1 MIRWAAA
8 LSLGLI
14 LWATI
19 AASAED
25 KRTLS
30 PQQSQE
36 VERIVRDYLL
46 KNPDVILEAMKAL
59 EAREQAQ
66 QTERTKTALEKNRD
80 KLLRSTASPA
90 LGNPKGDVTVVE
102 FFDYQCP
109 YCRKVV
115 EPVFNAVAKDGK
127 VRIVM
132 KELPILGPES
142 TYAAKAALAAHKQG
156 KYRELHLALM
166 DQKTKLSEAVVIA
179 AAEKLGL
186 DTKRLKRDMDS
197 PDIDDEIKQ
206 NIELAHAL
214 QINGTPAF
222 IVGNQIAPG
231 AIDGDRLT
239 AMIKEA
245 RKG

>member
-1 MIRWAAA
+1 MIRWVAT
-8 LSLGLI
+8 LSLGLV
-14 LWATI
+14 LATGI

-25 KRTLS
+25 KRALS

-36 VERIVRDYLL
+36 VERIVREYIL
-46 KNPDVILEAMKAL
+46 KHPEVILESMKTL

-66 QTERTKTALEKNRD
+66 QAEQAKSAIEKYRD
-80 KLLRSTASPA
+80 KLLNNTASPV

-115 EPVFNAVAKDGK
+115 EPTFNAVAKDGK
-127 VRIVM
+127 IRFVM

-156 KYRELHLALM
+156 KYREFHLALM
-166 DQKTKLSEAVVIA
+166 EQKARLSEAVVIG

-186 DTKRLKRDMDS
+186 DTKRLKRDMES
-197 PDIDDEIKQ
+197 ADIDEELKQ
-206 NIELAHAL
+206 NLELARAL

-222 IVGNQIAPG
+222 IVGNQLAPG
-231 AIDGDRLT
+231 AIDADRLA
-239 AMIKEA
+239 AMIKDA

>member
-1 MIRWAAA
+1 MIRWITA
-8 LSLGLI
+8 LSLGLV
-14 LWATI
+14 LAATI
-19 AASAED
+19 AASAQD
-25 KRTLS
+25 KRTFS
-30 PQQSQE
+30 PQQAQE
-36 VERIVRDYLL
+36 VERIVRDYLV
-46 KNPDVILEAMKAL
+46 KNPDVIVEAMKTL

-66 QTERTKTALEKNRD
+66 QAERTKAALEKNRD
-80 KLLRSTASPA
+80 KLLHNTASPA
-90 LGNPKGDVTVVE
+90 LGNAKGDVTVVE

-109 YCRKVV
+109 YCRKAV
-115 EPVFNAVAKDGK
+115 EPVFNTVAKDGK

-156 KYRELHLALM
+156 KYREFHLSLM
-166 DQKTKLSEAVVIA
+166 DQKAKLSEAVVIA

-197 PDIDDEIKQ
+197 PDIDEEIKQ
-206 NIELAHAL
+206 NLELARTL

-222 IVGNQIAPG
+222 IVGNQIVPG
-231 AIDGDRLT
+231 AVDGDRLT
-239 AMIKEA
+239 AMIKDA